1 MFQRLPAGLYKVDD
15 VLLRARLTV
24 DQDGFSDAACGK
36 GSPIIAKS
44 GK

>member
-24 DQDGFSDAACGK
+24 DQDGFSDAALN
-36 GSPIIAKS
+36 IIYLS
-44 GK
+44 QDS